1 MVNKFIGVGHLCDDP
16 KMQEFGNNKKCS
28 FSLAMNNTK
37 TEALF
42 LNIECWNNVAEN
54 CYKFLKKGSCSYVE
68 GKVKSSK
75 WQDKAGVQRT
85 SFFISADMVRFLP
98 SGKKEE
104 PEKVEKPNIDSTI
117 SNIVQELEEPPF

>member
-1 MVNKFIGVGHLCDDP
+1 MVNKFIGIGHLCDDP

-28 FSLAMNNTK
+28 FSLAINNTK
-37 TEALF
+37 TEVLF

-68 GKVKSSK
+68 GKVKSTK
-75 WQDKAGVQRT
+75 WQDKSGVQRT

-98 SGKKEE
+98 SGKREE
-104 PEKVEKPNIDSTI
+104 SEKVEKTHTDSNI
-117 SNIVQELEEPPF
+117 SNIIQQLEEPPF